1 MSDPLAALAQWVT
14 NVVYSLGY
22 VGIGALTA
30 VEDVFPPIPSE
41 LILPLAGFLAG
52 QGRFAFPAVILAAT
66 IGSVTG
72 ALILYALG
80 RRVGD
85 EKLRQFVKRYGRWLL
100 VDESDLDR
108 AQRWFEQHGRTA
120 ILIGRLVPG
129 VRSFIS
135 IPAGIEK
142 MSLLWFVVFTA
153 LGSGI
158 WNTVLAALGWWL
170 GSQWEQ
176 VRQYAQVLEY
186 GALALL
192 VGALAWFVWRRVKSK
207 NKYWFNQ

>member
-1 MSDPLAALAQWVT
+1 MSDPLAVLAQWVT

-22 VGIGALTA
+22 VGIGVLTV
-30 VEDVFPPIPSE
+30 VEVVFPPIPSE
-41 LILPLAGFLAG
+41 LILPLAGFLAS
-52 QGRFAFPAVILAAT
+52 QGRFAFPVVILAAT

-80 RRVGD
+80 RRVGE
-85 EKLRQFVKRYGRWLL
+85 EKLRRFVKRYGRWLL

-108 AQRWFEQHGRTA
+108 AQQWFEQHGRMA

-153 LGSGI
+153 LGNSI

-186 GALALL
+186 GALVLL
-192 VGALAWFVWRRVKSK
+192 LGALAWFVWRRVKSTSK
-207 NKYWFNQ
+207 